1 MLSVE
6 VTSSLRLEGV
16 ITSRGDAS
24 TTSSGASGGSIR
36 IQTFEMEGS
45 GTVQV

>member
-1 MLSVE
+1 ME

-24 TTSSGASGGSIR
+24 TSGGASGGSIR